1 MVPKELLRLKR
12 KWYRALRRTSPRS
25 PARSPSDR
33 AAVRPRRL
41 GKYHPRRSSGRV
53 ALLSVRALRLDL
65 IGEGVVEVQL
75 RGELVTLLGLGT
87 VADFEVYMNGPA
99 LVPAGIDRREPRGA
113 VLVRHL
119 VAAQVRLPPGVESL
133 GVVLDIRVLA
143 RRVSMPDV
151 HHGAGQRAAGGD
163 VAFVHPGDVERQI

>member
-1 MVPKELLRLKR
+1 MLGASSSTADTLYRANRDCSRYSCACSCAAELKLTAGGRMVPKELLRLKR

-75 RGELVTLLGLGT
+75 RGELVTLLGL
-87 VADFEVYMNGPA
+87 
-99 LVPAGIDRREPRGA
+99 
-113 VLVRHL
+113 
-119 VAAQVRLPPGVESL
+119 
-133 GVVLDIRVLA
+133 
-143 RRVSMPDV
+143 
-151 HHGAGQRAAGGD
+151 
-163 VAFVHPGDVERQI
+163 